1 MIRRQDGFTLVEMI
15 VVSAIVTIVF
25 LALFLLWD
33 AGWSTLETAQAQAIV
48 NQELRKGVD
57 CLVSEVTEAGVSTI
71 VGVPADD
78 TWYGSLT
85 FQTATDVVG
94 GSTVWSA
101 DQIVYALG
109 GTENRQLLRMCG
121 DAVRVV
127 ANNIESFAVRRLS
140 TDPAM
145 TEIAVRSKSTTRKG
159 HDVEEELNVKV
170 RVRN

>member
-71 VGVPADD
+71 NVLRLCSTAFSILTRLAMPGLKSRKSIQTRRPASSRR
-78 TWYGSLT
+78 G
-85 FQTATDVVG
+85 
-94 GSTVWSA
+94 
-101 DQIVYALG
+101 
-109 GTENRQLLRMCG
+109 
-121 DAVRVV
+121 
-127 ANNIESFAVRRLS
+127 NNQFRTHPLS
-140 TDPAM
+140 QW
-145 TEIAVRSKSTTRKG
+145 
-159 HDVEEELNVKV
+159 L
-170 RVRN
+170 